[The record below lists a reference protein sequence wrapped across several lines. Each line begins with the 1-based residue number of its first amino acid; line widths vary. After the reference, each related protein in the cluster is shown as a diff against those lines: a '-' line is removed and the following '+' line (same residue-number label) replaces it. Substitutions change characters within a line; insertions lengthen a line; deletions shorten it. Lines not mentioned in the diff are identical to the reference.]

1 MSTPLAQ
8 GAVTLQWRPHDYP
21 VAIDQVLDV
30 AHLAPLSD
38 VEADEADESGYLAG
52 NQMYQNL
59 RGYSWGDVA
68 AAVEIERRFIAR
80 LQAADDVDN
89 EAQQI
94 DDERLD
100 CFEPSDGLWDLDIGV
115 AAATIA
121 LSALGATPVGS
132 CNAGGFGGHHQAQY
146 PYVAFYLDAG
156 AAELTLALARA
167 AGIGLRG
174 DETGPAQIY
183 GAGDLDLLRFA
194 ETALSS
200 QGSNAPTPGF
210 CRPT

>member
-1 MSTPLAQ
+1 M
-8 GAVTLQWRPHDYP
+8 QWRPHAYP
-21 VAIDQVLDV
+21 VAIDQALDV
-30 AHLAPLSD
+30 ARLAMLSD
-38 VEADEADESGYLAG
+38 VDADEADESGYLEG
-52 NQMYQNL
+52 NQMYQDL
-59 RGYSWGDVA
+59 RGYGWDDVA
-68 AAVEIERRFIAR
+68 AAIAIERRFIAR
-80 LQAADDVDN
+80 LQAADDLDE
-89 EAQQI
+89 EAQRI

-100 CFEPSDGLWDLDIGV
+100 CFEPSDGLWELDIGV

-132 CNAGGFGGHHQAQY
+132 CNAGGFGGHHQAQC

-174 DETGPAQIY
+174 NDSGLAQIY

-194 ETALSS
+194 VTALSS
-200 QGSNAPTPGF
+200 QGSNAPKPGVDQ
-210 CRPT
+210 PT